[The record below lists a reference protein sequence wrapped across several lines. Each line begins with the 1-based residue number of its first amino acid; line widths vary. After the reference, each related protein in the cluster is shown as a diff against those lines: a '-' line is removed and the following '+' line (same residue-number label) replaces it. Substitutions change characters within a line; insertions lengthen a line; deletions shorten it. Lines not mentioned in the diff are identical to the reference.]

1 VELKFKKLHK
11 DAVLPS
17 YALKGDAGLD
27 LTAVEDG
34 ERKDSYVQYKLGIA
48 VEIPKGHVGLLFPR
62 SSISKM
68 DLMQANAVGV
78 IDSGYRDEVMVR
90 YKILPSWH
98 KLIYIGVSLQGKLR
112 ELLGMGAIQNAV
124 DDEYNKLYRYK
135 KGDRVGQLIVV
146 PYPECDV
153 MWTDTLSESPR
164 KGGFGHT
171 GK

>member
-1 VELKFKKLHK
+1 MELKFKKLHE

-17 YALKGDAGLD
+17 YALSGDAGLD
-27 LTAVEDG
+27 LTAIDNG

-48 VEIPKGHVGLLFPR
+48 VEIPKGYVGLLFPR
-62 SSISKM
+62 SSISKK

-78 IDSGYRDEVMVR
+78 IDSGYRDEVMIR
-90 YKILPSWH
+90 HKIIPSWH
-98 KLIYIGVSLQGKLR
+98 QLVRLVCEFAKTIKDCR
-112 ELLGMGAIQNAV
+112 WH
-124 DDEYNKLYRYK
+124 DEIETTVENEYSKFSTYK

-153 MWTDTLSESPR
+153 MWVDKLSESKR
-164 KGGFGHT
+164 TGGFGHT